1 LFALAAIYLN
11 YTKQCLRRRSS
22 GKKGAINMKIDQKD
36 LHKPGT
42 DNLPPGVYKE
52 VGPRGGKITGSKEVH
67 IVEGHR
73 LPPTNKAG
81 NKWIKK
87 D

>member
-1 LFALAAIYLN
+1 
-11 YTKQCLRRRSS
+11 
-22 GKKGAINMKIDQKD
+22 MKIGQKD

>member
-1 LFALAAIYLN
+1 LFALAAIYLTC
-11 YTKQCLRRRSS
+11 TKQCLRHRSS
-22 GKKGAINMKIDQKD
+22 GKKGAKSMKIDPKD

>member
-1 LFALAAIYLN
+1 LIVRASSDILKLYQVFPPPSLF
-11 YTKQCLRRRSS
+11 
-22 GKKGAINMKIDQKD
+22 KKERGNNMRIDQKD

-73 LPPTNKAG
+73 

>member
-1 LFALAAIYLN
+1 M
-11 YTKQCLRRRSS
+11 R
-22 GKKGAINMKIDQKD
+22 IDQKD

-73 LPPTNKAG
+73 CQRQVELNS
-81 NKWIKK
+81 
-87 D
+87 